1 MVMDH
6 ANPKSA
12 KMRFTLSLS
21 LLSVATVVVRNP
33 PMSYLQEINDYLE
46 RYVPLVRAMQARLER
61 CDAAGLAMTAPLEPN
76 INDKN
81 IAFGGAMAAI
91 AALTGWA
98 LTRVTLR
105 EHGETAEIVITDSTL
120 KFLRPVR
127 ETIVAECARPDAA
140 TVEKFIH
147 SYRQRGKARWTVAV
161 AVRAAG
167 EPAMTFT
174 GHYAIYR
181 PETR

>member
-1 MVMDH
+1 
-6 ANPKSA
+6 
-12 KMRFTLSLS
+12 
-21 LLSVATVVVRNP
+21 
-33 PMSYLQEINDYLE
+33 MSHLEEINDYLN
-46 RYVPLVRAMQARLER
+46 RYVPLFRAMQAQLTR

-98 LTRVTLR
+98 LTRITLR
-105 EHGETAEIVITDSTL
+105 EHDESAEIVITDSTL

-127 ETIVAECARPDAA
+127 EAIVTECLRPEEAA
-140 TVEKFIH
+140 VEKFIQ
-147 SYRQRGKARWTVAV
+147 SYRQRGKARWTVGV
-161 AVRAAG
+161 TVRADG
-167 EPAMTFT
+167 QPAMTFT

-181 PETR
+181 PESG